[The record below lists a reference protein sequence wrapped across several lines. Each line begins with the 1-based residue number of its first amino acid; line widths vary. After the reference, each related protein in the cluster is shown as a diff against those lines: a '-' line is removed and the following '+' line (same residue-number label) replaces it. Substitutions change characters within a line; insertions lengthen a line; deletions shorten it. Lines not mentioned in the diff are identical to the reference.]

1 MVIQLRSLCLLGIL
15 LSSCTNWSIL
25 NNYIPPVSLTKQAEV
40 GTLINKELANIGKP
54 FIKPTI
60 AVYPTSFTDQTGQR
74 RSNSSYASFS
84 TAITQAPHAYLIRAL
99 KHASDGEFFDV
110 VERVGLDNLTK
121 ERQLIRST
129 RKDFK
134 ESKDLLPLTFAG
146 LLMEGGVIGYES
158 NIKSGGL
165 GARYL
170 GIGSTKEYRQDIVTV
185 SLRSVSVSTGKVL
198 TEVLTT
204 KSILSVAI
212 SQDAFRFV
220 SNDTELVEIEN
231 GMVENESVNIALQNA
246 IETAVL
252 ETIQLGLKK
261 NLWSIIDEEILNAI
275 RG

>member
-1 MVIQLRSLCLLGIL
+1 MEIQLRSLCLLGIL

-25 NNYIPPVSLTKQAEV
+25 DNYIPPVSLTKQAEV

-185 SLRSVSVSTGKVL
+185 SLRTVSVSTGKVL

-220 SNDTELVEIEN
+220 SNDTELLEIEN

-252 ETIQLGLKK
+252 ETIKLGLKK
-261 NLWSIIDEEILNAI
+261 NLWSIINEEILNAI